1 MDDQKNKNGFA
12 LGVCK
17 LLKLRGGCFSYSP
30 TNRNLQALL
39 LLLPL
44 LQGVAPLQQELL
56 VMTL

>member
-1 MDDQKNKNGFA
+1 MAVA

-39 LLLPL
+39 LLLLPL